1 MSISGFSTT
10 IASILVGRIKVEDR
24 TAFIF
29 EKIEEK
35 VRLEKLDNN
44 IKM

>member
-10 IASILVGRIKVEDR
+10 IASILVGRIKEEDK

-29 EKIEEK
+29 EQIEEK

-44 IKM
+44 SRM